1 LLFAHDLFGKPLQT
15 FPDHAL
21 DQGHQT
27 TFRVKEPA
35 RPSRVVPA
43 LLCEARWLEI
53 AIALSPAV
61 LRMISAQTRPAF
73 VAQENRCTLFRIMR

>member
-1 LLFAHDLFGKPLQT
+1 
-15 FPDHAL
+15 
-21 DQGHQT
+21 
-27 TFRVKEPA
+27 
-35 RPSRVVPA
+35 VPA

-73 VAQENRCTLFRIMR
+73 VAQENRCALFRIMR